1 MSAANALNAFMTTRQ
16 FRQGEEDR
24 AMALEDRQ
32 RAIGLENTRGKINA
46 LMMQPGDGTNRATGM
61 DAGFTQGQSAPQP
74 SRMDQA
80 RQMAV
85 QSGSSELM
93 GQFQQQLASMDA
105 ATREQNAAMFGLV
118 GQVANSLRGVPVTQ
132 RGTALMAM
140 APQLQAAGVPDQEIQ
155 NYAQILSDP
164 QSSDAV
170 LEALSSR
177 VLEAQSVFDAY
188 APQMQAENEVLSR
201 FQNGQQVQGAV
212 NPNARA
218 NRALESR
225 GLDISQQNADT
236 SRMNADTSRMEAEG
250 QGGAE
255 WVTLAPDDP
264 RRAGFND
271 QEVIQYNTRTGQIA
285 RRSTGEFGPTDIRQ
299 FRTQATALA
308 SVRGA
313 LDEYEN
319 RLGGEVGENGERSGG
334 VGARIIYNPRN
345 PDIAGLEASRTAV
358 FMQLKELFNLGV
370 LTGPDMDIMES
381 AIGDPTGRG
390 AIGQSTEGLL
400 EQLRVVRDYINR
412 AENQIPAQF
421 RAAPGGPARSSAN
434 EPSIDATRQREGGN
448 ARAQAVQITTGEEYS
463 QLAPGTRYIDPNGVE
478 RVKQ

>member
-24 AMALEDRQ
+24 ALALEDRQ

-46 LMMQPGDGTNRATGM
+46 LMMQPGEGTNRATGM

-74 SRMDQA
+74 SRMGQA

-201 FQNGQQVQGAV
+201 FEGGQQVQGAV

-250 QGGAE
+250 Q
-255 WVTLAPDDP
+255 
-264 RRAGFND
+264 
-271 QEVIQYNTRTGQIA
+271 
-285 RRSTGEFGPTDIRQ
+285 
-299 FRTQATALA
+299 
-308 SVRGA
+308 
-313 LDEYEN
+313 
-319 RLGGEVGENGERSGG
+319 
-334 VGARIIYNPRN
+334 
-345 PDIAGLEASRTAV
+345 
-358 FMQLKELFNLGV
+358 
-370 LTGPDMDIMES
+370 TGPDYGEINDLYDSAEDALGDFRDIEDAYARVQASISQPS
-381 AIGDPTGRG
+381 AAGDLALIFNFMKMLDPGSTVREGEFATAQNAAGVPDRARAAYNNIVNGQRMTPEQRSDFSGR
-390 AIGQSTEGLL
+390 A
-400 EQLRVVRDYINR
+400 EQLYQAQRGLAEQRLLRFQEQADERQFPRDQ
-412 AENQIPAQF
+412 AIPRFADF
-421 RAAPGGPARSSAN
+421 GGRPAPAPQSGT
-434 EPSIDATRQREGGN
+434 EPSIDDLLNQYG
-448 ARAQAVQITTGEEYS
+448 
-463 QLAPGTRYIDPNGVE
+463 D
-478 RVKQ
+478 

>member
-46 LMMQPGDGTNRATGM
+46 LMMQPGEGTTRATGM
-61 DAGFTQGQSAPQP
+61 DAGFAQVQSAPQP
-74 SRMDQA
+74 SRMDRA

-250 QGGAE
+250 Q
-255 WVTLAPDDP
+255 
-264 RRAGFND
+264 
-271 QEVIQYNTRTGQIA
+271 
-285 RRSTGEFGPTDIRQ
+285 
-299 FRTQATALA
+299 
-308 SVRGA
+308 
-313 LDEYEN
+313 
-319 RLGGEVGENGERSGG
+319 
-334 VGARIIYNPRN
+334 
-345 PDIAGLEASRTAV
+345 
-358 FMQLKELFNLGV
+358 
-370 LTGPDMDIMES
+370 TGPDYGEINDLYDSAEDALGDFRDIEDAYARVQASISQPS
-381 AIGDPTGRG
+381 AAGDLALIFNFMKMLDPGSTVREGEFATAQNAAGVPDRARAAYNNIVNGQRMTPEQRSDFSGR
-390 AIGQSTEGLL
+390 A
-400 EQLRVVRDYINR
+400 EQLYQAQRGLAEQRLLRFQEQADERQFPRDQAIPRFADFGGRPAPAPQSGTEPNIDDLL
-412 AENQIPAQF
+412 NQY
-421 RAAPGGPARSSAN
+421 G
-434 EPSIDATRQREGGN
+434 D
-448 ARAQAVQITTGEEYS
+448 
-463 QLAPGTRYIDPNGVE
+463 
-478 RVKQ
+478 

>member
-1 MSAANALNAFMTTRQ
+1 MPAANALNAFMATRQ

-46 LMMQPGDGTNRATGM
+46 LMMQPGEGANRATGM

-201 FQNGQQVQGAV
+201 FEGGQQVQGAV

-250 QGGAE
+250 Q
-255 WVTLAPDDP
+255 
-264 RRAGFND
+264 
-271 QEVIQYNTRTGQIA
+271 
-285 RRSTGEFGPTDIRQ
+285 
-299 FRTQATALA
+299 
-308 SVRGA
+308 
-313 LDEYEN
+313 
-319 RLGGEVGENGERSGG
+319 
-334 VGARIIYNPRN
+334 
-345 PDIAGLEASRTAV
+345 
-358 FMQLKELFNLGV
+358 
-370 LTGPDMDIMES
+370 TGPDYGEINDLYDSAEDALGDFRDIEDAYARVQASISQPS
-381 AIGDPTGRG
+381 AAGDLALIFNFMKMLDPGSTVREGEFATAQNAAGVPDRARAAYNNIVNGQRMTPEQRSDFSGR
-390 AIGQSTEGLL
+390 A
-400 EQLRVVRDYINR
+400 EQLYQAQRGLAEQRLLRFQEQADERQFPRDQ
-412 AENQIPAQF
+412 AIPRFADF
-421 RAAPGGPARSSAN
+421 GGRPAPAPQSGT
-434 EPSIDATRQREGGN
+434 EPSIDDLLNQYG
-448 ARAQAVQITTGEEYS
+448 
-463 QLAPGTRYIDPNGVE
+463 D
-478 RVKQ
+478 

>member
-46 LMMQPGDGTNRATGM
+46 LMMQPGEGANRATGM

-188 APQMQAENEVLSR
+188 APQMQGENEVLSR

-212 NPNARA
+212 NPNAPVNQA
-218 NRALESR
+218 TE
-225 GLDISQQNADT
+225 
-236 SRMNADTSRMEAEG
+236 RMNAETARMRAAQPRGPLVNVNTGNPQLDPFQSQLAEAEG
-250 QGGAE
+250 EVFASFFE
-255 WVTLAPDDP
+255 
-264 RRAGFND
+264 AG
-271 QEVIQYNTRTGQIA
+271 
-285 RRSTGEFGPTDIRQ
+285 
-299 FRTQATALA
+299 TQAQRNLA
-308 SVRGA
+308 QI
-313 LDEYEN
+313 N
-319 RLGGEVGENGERSGG
+319 RLDHLMSNTETGGM
-334 VGARIIYNPRN
+334 A
-345 PDIAGLEASRTAV
+345 AV
-358 FMQLKELFNLGV
+358 QMMLGNLG
-370 LTGPDMDIMES
+370 IE
-381 AIGDPTGRG
+381 
-390 AIGQSTEGLL
+390 TEGLSDIQAFESL
-400 EQLRVVRDYINR
+400 VSAMAPNQRPPGSGPMSDADLQLFLRSLPRLINTPEGNR
-412 AENQIPAQF
+412 TIIETLRGIAEYDIQL
-421 RAAPGGPARSSAN
+421 
-434 EPSIDATRQREGGN
+434 GN
-448 ARAQAVQITTGEEYS
+448 IAARASSGEIARDQARQEVNSLSNPLARFGS
-463 QLAPGTRYIDPNGVE
+463 QRMRFDPESGRLVPME
-478 RVKQ
+478 

>member
-46 LMMQPGDGTNRATGM
+46 LMMQPGEGANRATGM

-201 FQNGQQVQGAV
+201 FEGGQQVQGAV

-250 QGGAE
+250 Q
-255 WVTLAPDDP
+255 
-264 RRAGFND
+264 
-271 QEVIQYNTRTGQIA
+271 
-285 RRSTGEFGPTDIRQ
+285 
-299 FRTQATALA
+299 
-308 SVRGA
+308 
-313 LDEYEN
+313 
-319 RLGGEVGENGERSGG
+319 
-334 VGARIIYNPRN
+334 
-345 PDIAGLEASRTAV
+345 
-358 FMQLKELFNLGV
+358 
-370 LTGPDMDIMES
+370 TGPDYGEINDLYDSAEDALGDFRDIEDAYARVQASISQPS
-381 AIGDPTGRG
+381 AAGDLALIFNFMKMLDPGSTVREGEFATAQNAAGVPDRARAAYNNIVNGQRMTPEQRSDFSGR
-390 AIGQSTEGLL
+390 A
-400 EQLRVVRDYINR
+400 EQLYQAQRGLAEQRLLRFQEQADERQFPRDQ
-412 AENQIPAQF
+412 AIPRFADF
-421 RAAPGGPARSSAN
+421 GGRPAPAPQSGT
-434 EPSIDATRQREGGN
+434 EPSIDDLLNQYG
-448 ARAQAVQITTGEEYS
+448 
-463 QLAPGTRYIDPNGVE
+463 D
-478 RVKQ
+478 

>member
-46 LMMQPGDGTNRATGM
+46 LMMQPGEGANRATGM

-140 APQLQAAGVPDQEIQ
+140 APQLQAAGVPDQEIK

-212 NPNARA
+212 NPNAPINQGI
-218 NRALESR
+218 NRFEAQT
-225 GLDISQQNADT
+225 G
-236 SRMNADTSRMEAEG
+236 RMNADTSRMGADLARQQFEAEQTSG
-250 QGGAE
+250 PNFGDINELYSDAE
-255 WVTLAPDDP
+255 QALGDFRDIEDAYARISASVTDPSAAGDLALIFNFMKMLDP
-264 RRAGFND
+264 G
-271 QEVIQYNTRTGQIA
+271 
-285 RRSTGEFGPTDIRQ
+285 STVREGEFATAQNAAGVPDRARAAYNNIINGQRMTPEQRQDFSGRAQQLYQSQRSLAEQRLERFREQAQQRQ
-299 FRTQATALA
+299 FPEAQA
-308 SVRGA
+308 
-313 LDEYEN
+313 
-319 RLGGEVGENGERSGG
+319 
-334 VGARIIYNPRN
+334 IPRFADFGN
-345 PDIAGLEASRTAV
+345 
-358 FMQLKELFNLGV
+358 
-370 LTGPDMDIMES
+370 
-381 AIGDPTGRG
+381 
-390 AIGQSTEGLL
+390 
-400 EQLRVVRDYINR
+400 
-412 AENQIPAQF
+412 
-421 RAAPGGPARSSAN
+421 AAPGASPQPSPANPAI
-434 EPSIDATRQREGGN
+434 EDLIRQYGG
-448 ARAQAVQITTGEEYS
+448 
-463 QLAPGTRYIDPNGVE
+463 
-478 RVKQ
+478 